1 MIYSGVSL
9 GHEPHV
15 AVSALASYFHA
26 GCSQPTVPSSLTG
39 SSAPERECVIHAG
52 VSLGQRPHVAV
63 AALASYF
70 QAGCSQAT
78 VPCAL
83 TGSTVVQQVVAVG
96 QKLIHL
102 HQVAHMHHLLALA
115 GEAADTPGA
124 AFLRVSL
131 FLC

>member
-1 MIYSGVSL
+1 
-9 GHEPHV
+9 V
-15 AVSALASYFHA
+15 AVS
-26 GCSQPTVPSSLTG
+26 
-39 SSAPERECVIHAG
+39 
-52 VSLGQRPHVAV
+52 
-63 AALASYF
+63 ALASYF
-70 QAGCSQAT
+70 QAGCSHAA
-78 VPCAL
+78 VPSSL
-83 TGSTVVQQVVAVG
+83 TGSSLVVQQVVAVG

>member
-1 MIYSGVSL
+1 VIFSGVSL

-15 AVSALASYFHA
+15 AVSALASYFQ
-26 GCSQPTVPSSLTG
+26 G
-39 SSAPERECVIHAG
+39 
-52 VSLGQRPHVAV
+52 
-63 AALASYF
+63 
-70 QAGCSQAT
+70 GCSQAT
-78 VPCAL
+78 APSSL

-131 FLC
+131 SLYCISPTASTTSPAMHM